1 MRDSATRAGSAS
13 PVLPGQLCFPARN
26 SPVSPYPA
34 LCQAVIL
41 AAGRGERLR
50 PLTDHTPKPL
60 IEVGGKPLLDHHL
73 AALVAAGFSRC
84 VVNVAHL
91 GAQIEAHLADQRRFA
106 IEIVVSREPPGA
118 LETGGGL
125 KQALGLLEPGPFLV
139 LNGDILCDFDL
150 RSLAGRPH
158 GLAHLVLVPNPPAN
172 PGGDFCLHGEAV
184 SNAPAPRLTFSGI
197 GVYQPALFDDA
208 PAEARFPLAPLLRRA
223 ADRGQVSGEAHHGR
237 WFDIGT
243 PERLA
248 VARAATMSGNP
259 DH

>member
-1 MRDSATRAGSAS
+1 MTTPIPR
-13 PVLPGQLCFPARN
+13 
-26 SPVSPYPA
+26 
-34 LCQAVIL
+34 QAVIL

-50 PLTDHTPKPL
+50 PLTDHIPKPM

-73 AALVAAGFSRC
+73 AALAAAGITRC

-91 GAQIEAHLADQRRFA
+91 GDQIEAHLSRSPCFG
-106 IEIVVSREPPGA
+106 IEVIISREPPGA

-125 KQALGLLEPGPFLV
+125 RQALTLLAPAPFMV

-150 RSLAGRPH
+150 QRLCGRPQ
-158 GLAHLVLVPNPPAN
+158 GLAHLVLVSNPPAN
-172 PGGDFCLHGEAV
+172 PGGDFCLNGEHV

-197 GVYQPALFDDA
+197 GVYLPALFDDA
-208 PAEARFPLAPLLRRA
+208 PAEARFPLTPLLRRA
-223 ADRGQVSGEAHHGR
+223 ADRGLVSGEQHGGR

-248 VARAATMSGNP
+248 LARAAMTSEPGGE
-259 DH
+259 

>member
-1 MRDSATRAGSAS
+1 MTTT
-13 PVLPGQLCFPARN
+13 LPR
-26 SPVSPYPA
+26 
-34 LCQAVIL
+34 QAVIL

-50 PLTDHTPKPL
+50 PLTDHTPKPM

-73 AALVAAGFSRC
+73 AALVAAGISRC

-91 GAQIEAHLADQRRFA
+91 GAQIEAHLGGLRRFDL
-106 IEIVVSREPPGA
+106 EIVLSHEPPGA

-125 KQALGLLEPGPFLV
+125 RQALTLLEPAPFLV

-150 RSLAGRPH
+150 RRLGGQPR

-172 PGGDFCLHGEAV
+172 PGGDFCLDGEQV

-197 GVYQPALFDDA
+197 GVYHPALFDDA
-208 PAEARFPLAPLLRRA
+208 PSAARFPLAPLLRRA
-223 ADRGQVSGEAHHGR
+223 ADRGQVSGELHTGR

-248 VARAATMSGNP
+248 LARAAMESAG
-259 DH
+259 